1 LAAAA
6 RVSAT
11 FPADELTARSARR
24 LLAATLSRWG
34 VDELR
39 DDALLVLSEL
49 VTNAVLH
56 AGTAVDVVITLHES
70 AIEVAV
76 VDRHPTRSIPAPPMA
91 VSADREGGRGLALM
105 VRLATA
111 WGVEYTDRTK
121 RVWFRMPLFE
131 GAVRSPGPTIDD
143 AATAAAGVGEPRWSV
158 ATVRLDAAG
167 GVQHLDPA
175 AEGLLGVSADEAAG
189 RPWTSFC
196 AEQDAG
202 TLVTA
207 ANTRLWQGSYRII
220 APDGRLTTVLAR
232 HVVLPGLGGAGPT
245 TVIVLVDHRL
255 RVLIGDPGSPP
266 ATPRAEGPFGVTPD
280 VLVRL
285 ELREVLDRTV
295 IWALEAFDASA
306 AYALLVTDDEAELIV
321 RATAGQPPLRDR
333 RAIPERAT
341 APERYEDLADSPDPD
356 GWLAGT
362 GVRSAMSAPIL
373 AGGRLVGSVVVT
385 ANRPLAFSTTE
396 ATRLQ
401 RAVDEVALVVASGR
415 LAEVERRRHL
425 WLGFLAEASDLLAG
439 TLELDMTLALVAQ
452 LVTPR
457 LGSWCAIYLADED
470 RPTEPPHLALVWHGD
485 ENRIESLRALLA
497 RTGPPAP
504 TGRGIVPWKP
514 PVPVPAAHGSGGG
527 SAADVVPL
535 VARGRILGSLVVGSR
550 PTAGSENPRQRRD
563 LLADLAPRA
572 ALALDN
578 ARLYA
583 AQSDTSAALQRSLLP
598 PEHPQIAGL
607 QIGVVYE
614 ASGEGF
620 QVGGDFYDI
629 VRTPVPA
636 GGSGDHFAFA
646 VGDVC
651 GKGAEAAAVTGLARS
666 ALRVLSRRGDDVPD
680 VVADLNAALLA
691 EGDRARF
698 LTAVYGEGCTEVDG
712 SVLLKVASAGHPTPI
727 QVRADGAVTPVPG
740 GGDLLGVFE
749 EPEIVVTQ
757 VRLAPGESLVCFT
770 DGVTERRDGERM
782 LGEEGVAH
790 ALRGGEHLSAE
801 ALAKRL
807 GSVVRD
813 YAAEPPRDDVAI
825 LVLRAAPSP

>member
-1 LAAAA
+1 MAAAA

-24 LLAATLSRWG
+24 LLAATLDRWG
-34 VDELR
+34 ADELR

-56 AGTAVDVVITLHES
+56 AGTSVDVIITLHES
-70 AIEVAV
+70 DIEVAV
-76 VDRHPTRSIPAPPMA
+76 VDRHPARSLPPPPAS
-91 VSADREGGRGLALM
+91 VGTDREGGRGLALM
-105 VRLATA
+105 VQLASA

-131 GAVRSPGPTIDD
+131 GAVRSPGVDD
-143 AATAAAGVGEPRWSV
+143 AATAAAGAAEPLWSV
-158 ATVRLDAAG
+158 ATVRLDEAG
-167 GVQHLDPA
+167 LVRYLDPA
-175 AEGLLGVSADEAAG
+175 AESLLGVGASEAAG
-189 RPWTSFC
+189 RPWSSFC
-196 AEQDAG
+196 AAEDAG

-207 ANTRLWQGSYRII
+207 AGTRRWQGSYRIN
-220 APDGRLTTVLAR
+220 AGDGRLATVLAR
-232 HVVLPGLGGAGPT
+232 HVVLPGFGGTGPST
-245 TVIVLVDHRL
+245 AVVLVDHRL
-255 RVLIGDPGSPP
+255 RVLIGDPGTPP
-266 ATPRAEGPFGVTPD
+266 ATPRAEGPFGITPHA
-280 VLVRL
+280 LVRL
-285 ELREVLDRTV
+285 ELREVLDRSV
-295 IWALEAFDASA
+295 MWAREAFDASA
-306 AYALLVTDDEAELIV
+306 AYALLVTDDETELIV
-321 RATAGQPPLRDR
+321 RAAAGPPPSRDR
-333 RAIPERAT
+333 RPIPERAT
-341 APERYEDLADSPDPD
+341 APELYEDLADTPDPE

-385 ANRPLAFSTTE
+385 AHRPLAFSATE

-425 WLGFLAEASDLLAG
+425 WLSFLAEASDLLAG

-457 LGSWCAIYLADED
+457 LGSWCAIYLADEQ
-470 RPTEPPHLALVWHGD
+470 RPSEPPRLALVWHGD
-485 ENRIESLRALLA
+485 ENRIESLRELLA

-504 TGRGIVPWKP
+504 TGRGIAPWEP
-514 PVPVPAAHGSGGG
+514 GVTVPAGLSEGAE
-527 SAADVVPL
+527 AAGDVVPL
-535 VARGRILGSLVVGSR
+535 VARGRILGSLVVGAR
-550 PTAGSENPRQRRD
+550 PATGSDNPRQRRD
-563 LLADLAPRA
+563 LLADLAPRT

-583 AQSDTSAALQRSLLP
+583 AQSDTSASLQRSLLP
-598 PEHPQIAGL
+598 PEHPEIAGL

-614 ASGEGF
+614 ASGDGF
-620 QVGGDFYDI
+620 QVGGDFYDVI
-629 VRTPVPA
+629 RTPVPA

-691 EGDRARF
+691 EGERARF
-698 LTAVYGEGCTEVDG
+698 LTAVYGEGCTEPDG
-712 SVLLKVASAGHPTPI
+712 SVLLRVASAGHPAPI
-727 QVRADGAVTPVPG
+727 HVRANGTVTPVPG

-749 EPEIVVTQ
+749 NPEVVVTP

-770 DGVTERRDGERM
+770 DGVTERRSGDQM
-782 LGEEGVAH
+782 LGEEGVAS
-790 ALRGGEHLSAE
+790 ALRGAERLSAE
-801 ALAKRL
+801 ALARRL

-825 LVLRAAPSP
+825 LVLRAAARL

>member
-1 LAAAA
+1 MLRLRLERADKAPSRARAAVAAHLAACG
-6 RVSAT
+6 V
-11 FPADELTARSARR
+11 PEEVGADVV
-24 LLAATLSRWG
+24 LA
-34 VDELR
+34 V
-39 DDALLVLSEL
+39 SEL

-56 AGTAVDVVITLHES
+56 AGTSVDVVITLHES
-70 AIEVAV
+70 DVEVAV
-76 VDRHPTRSIPAPPMA
+76 VDRHPARSLPAPPTS
-91 VSADREGGRGLALM
+91 VGTDREGGRGLALM
-105 VRLATA
+105 VQLASA

-131 GAVRSPGPTIDD
+131 GAVRSPRPSIDD
-143 AATAAAGVGEPRWSV
+143 AASAAAGVAEPRWSV

-167 GVQHLDPA
+167 LVEHLDPA
-175 AEGLLGVSADEAAG
+175 AESLLGVTAGEASG
-189 RPWTSFC
+189 RPWSSFC
-196 AEQDAG
+196 AEEDAG

-207 ANTRLWQGSYRII
+207 ADTRRWQGSYRII

-232 HVVLPGLGGAGPT
+232 HVVLPGLGGAPPS
-245 TVIVLVDHRL
+245 TVVVLVDHRL
-255 RVLIGDPGSPP
+255 RVLIGDPGTPP
-266 ATPRAEGPFGVTPD
+266 TAPRAEGPFGITPD
-280 VLVRL
+280 ALVRL

-321 RATAGQPPLRDR
+321 RATAGPPPLHDR
-333 RAIPERAT
+333 RPIPERAT
-341 APERYEDLADSPDPD
+341 APELYEDLADRPDPG

-385 ANRPLAFSTTE
+385 ANRPLAFSATE
-396 ATRLQ
+396 GTRLQ

-457 LGSWCAIYLADED
+457 LGTWCAIYLADEE
-470 RPTEPPHLALVWHGD
+470 RPTEPPNLALVWHGD

-497 RTGPPAP
+497 RTGPPTP
-504 TGRGIVPWKP
+504 TGRGIVPWEP
-514 PVPVPAAHGSGGG
+514 DVAVPAALGGG
-527 SAADVVPL
+527 SGAAGDIVPL
-535 VARGRILGSLVVGSR
+535 VARGRILGSLVVGAR
-550 PTAGSENPRQRRD
+550 PAAGAENPRQRRD

-583 AQSDTSAALQRSLLP
+583 AQSDTNAALQRSLLP
-598 PEHPQIAGL
+598 PEHPEIAGL

-629 VRTPVPA
+629 IRTPGPA

-698 LTAVYGEGCTEVDG
+698 LTAVYGEGCIEADG
-712 SVLLKVASAGHPTPI
+712 SVLLKVASAGHPPPVH
-727 QVRADGAVTPVPG
+727 VRANGALTPLSG
-740 GGDLLGVFE
+740 GGDLLGVFD
-749 EPEIVVTQ
+749 EPEIVVTP

-770 DGVTERRDGERM
+770 DGVTERRNGDQM
-782 LGEEGVAH
+782 LGEEGVER
-790 ALRGGEHLSAE
+790 ALRGGERLSAT
-801 ALAKRL
+801 ALARRL
-807 GSVVRD
+807 GSIVHD

-825 LVLRAAPSP
+825 LVLRAAPRAPAP